1 MIHDSLVLQPA
12 ENKGLP
18 GAINKEEEQDEA
30 GGRSEIRRT
39 KEHIEL
45 QVGIRKEQGEV
56 CGQVSEEEMD
66 EKAKEALNDFKL
78 ELVSSQPVLN
88 AYVSTSLEKQLL
100 EMMSIEGFEFPDM
113 LTDLREDI
121 DFGLFSVNL
130 SDHLGIILEAEV
142 DPFEELGIE
151 I

>member
-1 MIHDSLVLQPA
+1 MIPWFFSLQRIRAFP
-12 ENKGLP
+12 GLSSR
-18 GAINKEEEQDEA
+18 KKSKMKLEVVQRYSEQKSILNSRLESAREKAKSADRFLKR
-30 GGRSEIRRT
+30 G
-39 KEHIEL
+39 K
-45 QVGIRKEQGEV
+45 
-56 CGQVSEEEMD
+56 D

-78 ELVSSQPVLN
+78 DLISSQPVLN

-100 EMMSIEGFEFPDM
+100 EMMSVEGFEFPDV
-113 LTDLREDI
+113 LTELREDI

>member
-1 MIHDSLVLQPA
+1 MIPWFFSLQRIRAFPSLSTRKKSKMKLEVDQRYS
-12 ENKGLP
+12 
-18 GAINKEEEQDEA
+18 EQKSILSSRLESAREKAKSADRFLKR
-30 GGRSEIRRT
+30 G
-39 KEHIEL
+39 
-45 QVGIRKEQGEV
+45 
-56 CGQVSEEEMD
+56 MD
-66 EKAKEALNDFKL
+66 EKAKESLNDFKL

-100 EMMSIEGFEFPDM
+100 EMMSVEGFEFPDV
-113 LTDLREDI
+113 LTELREDI

-142 DPFEELGIE
+142 NPFEELGIE